1 VKDTFLTIFLKA
13 VFIFI
18 LSIVIGMTYNALS
31 GKGIALVGTW
41 SSKMISDSLLVPP
54 SYVEGIDP
62 QAISLDDAMMYFQSK
77 EAIFVDARYK
87 DEFDYGHIKGAIN
100 LPFEEFEKYYGSVKD
115 TVRQAHRPEQSRR
128 KLPLDR
134 TLIIYCSGTDCEA
147 SLFLARLLR
156 NFGYRNL
163 KVFFGGWEQWQ
174 KANLPTATKE

>member
-1 VKDTFLTIFLKA
+1 MKNTFLTIFLKA

-18 LSIVIGMTYNALS
+18 LSAVIGMTYNALS
-31 GKGIALVGTW
+31 GKGIALVGSW
-41 SSKMISDSLLVPP
+41 SSKMTSDSLLVPP

-77 EAIFVDARYK
+77 EAIFLDARYK

-100 LPFEEFEKYYGSVKD
+100 LPFEEFDKYYYSVKN
-115 TVRQAHRPEQSRR
+115 

-134 TLIIYCSGTDCEA
+134 TLIIYCSGTECEA

-156 NFGYRNL
+156 GLGYRNL
-163 KVFFGGWEQWQ
+163 KVFFGGWEGWQ
-174 KANLPTATKE
+174 KANLPIATKE